1 MAETLKSKYGP
12 EIPKQIAQMIEVVH
26 PTFPAKAFLND
37 VLAGYEDLEL
47 MPRGAHIAACLKNHL
62 PAAFPRAVKILVNSM
77 GPTAAPVEGNGMA
90 PFLYMPHA
98 MFVAK
103 HGLAHFAESM
113 RAQYEITQRFTAEFS
128 IRSFIEQHPDAT
140 LKQLKTWA
148 TDPSHHV
155 RRLVSEGTRPRLPWA
170 SRLRE
175 FQRDPRPVL
184 ALLELL
190 KDDASLYVRR
200 SVANNL
206 NDIGKD
212 HPALLVEVAARWM
225 EGASREREWIVRHA
239 LRSAVKRGDRAALA
253 VLGFGGSNK
262 AQVSNGRVSPV
273 SVKIGGRITLS
284 FLLTNRG
291 RQPLPTVV
299 DYVVYFIKS
308 NGTASPKV
316 FKLKKLVLAPGETAA
331 VTKSLV
337 LKEMTTRK
345 HYPGVHRVGVLING
359 EEHPVGQF
367 RLSKSSSA

>member
-12 EIPKQIAQMIEVVH
+12 EIPKRIAKMIEAVH
-26 PTFPAKAFLND
+26 PAFPTKAFLND
-37 VLAGYEDLEL
+37 VLAGYDALEL
-47 MPRGAHIAACLKNHL
+47 MPRGAHIAAGLKKHL
-62 PAAFPRAVKILVNSM
+62 PAAYPRAVNILVNSM
-77 GPTAAPVEGNGMA
+77 GPKTAQIEGNGMA

-113 RAQYEITQRFTAEFS
+113 QAQYEITQRFTAEFS
-128 IRSFIEQHPDAT
+128 IRPFVEQHPDAT
-140 LKQLKTWA
+140 LNQLKTWA
-148 TDPSHHV
+148 ADPSHHV
-155 RRLVSEGTRPRLPWA
+155 RRLVSEGIRPRLPWA

-212 HPALLVEVAARWM
+212 HPVLLVEVAARWM
-225 EGASREREWIVRHA
+225 KGASPEREWIVRHA
-239 LRSAVKRGDRAALA
+239 LRSAIKRGDRAALA

-262 AQVSNGRVSPV
+262 AQVSNGRVAPV

-299 DYVVYFIKS
+299 DYVVYFIKA

-345 HYPGVHRVGVLING
+345 HYPGGHRVGVLING

-367 RLSKSSSA
+367 RLSKSSSP